1 METQLPHSD
10 TADRIER
17 RSSARREGLP
27 ARRNVVGRELPCRVT
42 FWNFR
47 LSGSKSNSIRL
58 ILVLLIGVAL
68 AGFSIW
74 LRQRSESVEPTQ
86 VSLPNVSLL
95 EIGDYL
101 VNHVAYLRDTQG
113 NTKLDTVLMPI
124 VPPQVPAESI
134 GDSAGYVGPDV
145 CAECHRDYYDGF
157 VQTTHYKTS
166 SLATLTSVLGS
177 FETGKNKLPSKSERL
192 QFEMLDKAG
201 TLVQKLDYTTE
212 EGDVY
217 SNEFP
222 IDIVTGSGKVGQ
234 TYLYWQD
241 ENLYQLH
248 ASYLSAPDAWINS
261 PGYLD
266 GIADYARP
274 TLPLCLEC
282 HSTYFQP
289 VPNTINQYKKDNF
302 VLGVTCEKC
311 HGPGKE
317 HVDFHR
323 ENPDSK
329 DGHGILN
336 PNTLNADRALEMC
349 QLCHGGA
356 PTNILREPF
365 SYRPGEPLGEYYQF
379 SESDQL
385 VGVHSNSQ
393 LPRLKQ
399 SKCFQQSDAM
409 NCTDCHNPHQF
420 ERGDMKLFSDR
431 CIECHQPEQCGKF
444 ELLGEQTLRQNCI
457 DCHMPSRTMEDIV
470 LMSGDDRHSPPMR
483 DHFIKVWEEESAA
496 FLKKLGK

>member
-1 METQLPHSD
+1 ML
-10 TADRIER
+10 
-17 RSSARREGLP
+17 
-27 ARRNVVGRELPCRVT
+27 
-42 FWNFR
+42 
-47 LSGSKSNSIRL
+47 
-58 ILVLLIGVAL
+58 LVGVAL
-68 AGFSIW
+68 AGFSVW
-74 LRQRSESVEPTQ
+74 LRQRSDSIEPAQ
-86 VSLPNVSLL
+86 ASLPNVSLL

-101 VNHVAYLRDTQG
+101 VNHVAYLRDPQG

-124 VPPQVPAESI
+124 VPPQVPADSH
-134 GDSAGYVGPDV
+134 GDAAGYVGPDT

-157 VQTTHYKTS
+157 VQTTHFKTS
-166 SLATLTSVLGS
+166 SLATRESVLGS
-177 FETGKNKLPSKSERL
+177 FESGKNTLPSKSEKLR
-192 QFEMLDKAG
+192 FEMLEKAG
-201 TLVQKLDYTTE
+201 ALVQKLDFTTE

-222 IDIVTGSGKVGQ
+222 MDIVTGSGKVGQ
-234 TYLYWQD
+234 TYLYWQS
-241 ENLYQLH
+241 ESLYQLH

-282 HSTYFQP
+282 HTTYFQP

-311 HGPGKE
+311 HGPGAE
-317 HVDFHR
+317 HVAFHR
-323 ENPDSK
+323 SNPEAE

-336 PNTLNADRALEMC
+336 PNTLNAERALEMC

-356 PTNILREPF
+356 PTNILQEPF
-365 SYRPGEPLGEYYQF
+365 SYRPGNPLGEYYEF
-379 SESDQL
+379 SQSDQL

-409 NCTDCHNPHQF
+409 NCITCHNPHQF
-420 ERGDMKLFSDR
+420 ERGDMQLFSDR
-431 CIECHQPEQCGKF
+431 CIECHEPEQCGKF
-444 ELLGEQTLRQNCI
+444 ELLGEETLRQNCI

-496 FLKKLGK
+496 FLEKIGK